1 MSVRRY
7 TSIPYPSNLL
17 PIVQMNREYRVWSV
31 SRREHPNHF
40 SRWSHTTPAPI
51 NTSIICY
58 PVAIPLQC
66 TSPHARQHSIIWEA
80 LRRQRVRS
88 FLSEHLGTRFFQLSQ
103 LPHLKAIV
111 SDSVGE
117 RPLDSVKSV
126 KISSLDAARAL
137 HRVLAAASPVLP
149 IKRHGAFFLPW
160 QRMPAEVN
168 AYCA

>member
-1 MSVRRY
+1 MQSHNIGTHQHFYHMLSRCYSFTVH
-7 TSIPYPSNLL
+7 IP
-17 PIVQMNREYRVWSV
+17 
-31 SRREHPNHF
+31 
-40 SRWSHTTPAPI
+40 
-51 NTSIICY
+51 
-58 PVAIPLQC
+58 
-66 TSPHARQHSIIWEA
+66 ARQHSIIWEA
-80 LRRQRVRS
+80 LRRQRVGS

-149 IKRHGAFFLPW
+149 IKTHGAFFLPW